1 MAMAGV
7 RPRDRGGGEGGYGGG
22 SSTGRAGGAAF
33 MGRGRGGGGSGRGR
47 GGSGGGSRD
56 GPAPAQFSVHQGEVR
71 SIQSYGVFVGIPGY
85 KDGLVH
91 VSQMASHRVEDPADI
106 VSQGQSVWIKVLDV
120 DAASNKVSLSMN
132 AVNQVTGQDEDPE
145 NTAAAP
151 RGQRG
156 GGGGGGGAAQ
166 RGGDRRRGVSPSR
179 GPRRRSR
186 SRSRDRNRDRRRG
199 RDSDS
204 DRDHGRVD
212 RGGRDRGRDRRAE
225 VAATAL
231 AGPSGGSR
239 GAEAEDDGAFLAA
252 KRERQAAAAQ
262 EAEEAAERRRRLDG
276 DLEDLGAEQQVPF
289 NLKEAAASGLRF
301 KKSAA
306 DIAAESAFDD
316 HYSVVDPLAQ

>member
-1 MAMAGV
+1 
-7 RPRDRGGGEGGYGGG
+7 
-22 SSTGRAGGAAF
+22 

-186 SRSRDRNRDRRRG
+186 SRSRDRSRDRRRG
-199 RDSDS
+199 RDS